1 MMLVVA
7 YDVDTTDK
15 SGEKRLRNVAKLCER
30 YGSRVQN
37 SVFEVMLDPAQ
48 LVELKAGLAKII
60 DTKSDSIRI
69 YRIGSTYQNKIEVI
83 GKSSRIEAGEPLM
96 I

>member
-15 SGEKRLRNVAKLCER
+15 SGEKRLRKVAQLCER

-37 SVFEVMLDPAQ
+37 SVFEVVLDPAQ
-48 LVELKAGLAKII
+48 LVELKAGLAKLI
-60 DTKSDSIRI
+60 DLKSDSIRI
-69 YRIGSTYQNKIEVI
+69 YRIGSSYQNKIEVI
-83 GKSSRIEAGEPLM
+83 GKTSRIEVGEPLM